1 VSGYPYLLLLL
12 DAAMAKLP
20 ITTIAILCA
29 IGASLAFTLN
39 DVGIKFASGDYAL
52 HQVILARATVAAL
65 LTIFIIMPIEG
76 GFHHLKT
83 KRLRLHMVR
92 GGFVVMANTFF
103 FMGIAVL
110 PLSEATAIFFVAPMF
125 ITIFSVLFLGEKVGP
140 WRWFAVVMGLV
151 GVIIM
156 FRPTPSTFQLAAL
169 LPVGAAACYAT
180 LHILTRVMGNTEKAS
195 TMAFYTQFMFVIFAS
210 IMGLIFGKGQINTG
224 DSAILGFLLRPWVWP
239 ENTDMIIFA
248 AIGFASAAGGYLITQ
263 AYKISEAAIIA
274 PFEYIALVMAVCWG
288 ILFFDEWPDLI
299 SWAGISLILLSGLV
313 MLWRERRV
321 NKKVKRPLPRSR
333 P

>member
-1 VSGYPYLLLLL
+1 
-12 DAAMAKLP
+12 MARLP

-39 DVGIKFASGDYAL
+39 DVGVKFASGDYAL
-52 HQVILARATVAAL
+52 HQVVLARAVVASILTVL
-65 LTIFIIMPIEG
+65 IIMPAEG
-76 GFHHLKT
+76 GFHHIKT
-83 KRLRLHMVR
+83 RRLPLHMIR
-92 GGFVVMANTFF
+92 GSFVVMANTLF

-110 PLSEATAIFFVAPMF
+110 PLSEVTAIFFVAPVF
-125 ITIFSVLFLGEKVGP
+125 ITIFSVIFLGEKVGP
-140 WRWFAVVMGLV
+140 WRWLAVLTGLL
-151 GVIIM
+151 GVVVM

-195 TMAFYTQFMFVIFAS
+195 TMAFYTQLMFVIFGAF
-210 IMGLIFGKGQINTG
+210 MGLVFGKGQIDTG
-224 DSAILGFLLRPWVWP
+224 DSQMLGFLLRPWVWP
-239 ENTDMIIFA
+239 NAADATAFA
-248 AIGFASAAGGYLITQ
+248 AIGFASAVGGYLITL
-263 AYKISEAAIIA
+263 AYKLSEAAIIA

-299 SWAGISLILLSGLV
+299 SWIGITLIMSSGLI

-333 P
+333 L